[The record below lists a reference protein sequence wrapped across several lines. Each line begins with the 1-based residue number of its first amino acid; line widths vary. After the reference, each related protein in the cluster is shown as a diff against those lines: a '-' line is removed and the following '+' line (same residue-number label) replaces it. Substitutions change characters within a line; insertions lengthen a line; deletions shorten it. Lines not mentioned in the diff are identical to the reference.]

1 MFSKNYKNSHYLK
14 QKISLSVLL
23 LIHLFSFGQNKIEKG
38 FHTFTIT
45 NCGNESRLVIPM
57 TTVRGIK
64 YLVYGSAEFRKMK
77 TLHFSKNANLDTS
90 RFLKNIDKLK
100 STLPKNYFGGLSG
113 YEFSNEP
120 NENFIWITN
129 IFGEIL
135 ESGKIK
141 IFSAYKMTFEGN
153 DPTAL
158 AFRSEAKISNI
169 DFIFDLK
176 QKIELEKELKR
187 LSKNAIK

>member
-1 MFSKNYKNSHYLK
+1 MK
-14 QKISLSVLL
+14 QKLSLSVLL
-23 LIHLFSFGQNKIEKG
+23 LINLFSFGQTKLEKG

-77 TLHFSKNANLDTS
+77 TLNFSKNANLDTS
-90 RFLKNIDKLK
+90 KFLKNIDKLK
-100 STLPKNYFGGLSG
+100 STLPKNYFGRLSG
-113 YEFSNEP
+113 YEFSNKP
-120 NENFIWITN
+120 NENLIWITN
-129 IFGEIL
+129 IFGEIS
-135 ESGKIK
+135 EGGKIK

-153 DPTAL
+153 DPTAFT
-158 AFRSEAKISNI
+158 FRSDPKISNI

-176 QKIELEKELKR
+176 QKTELEKVLKR
-187 LSKNAIK
+187 ISKNAIK